1 MMCRNGQGMT
11 QQATAA
17 GERRCLLRNASGH
30 VVEGVAKIQR
40 LAKVDAADVG
50 GIADGVDEQAVISAH
65 RLMRFAWHVRRCR
78 LGAICQPPSP
88 HRGIKRGLEHEFPQ
102 RLSGV
107 DLHAVERVDG

>member
-11 QQATAA
+11 RQATAA

-50 GIADGVDEQAVISAH
+50 GIAEEAVEQTAIAGHVAGRSERTSAIEE
-65 RLMRFAWHVRRCR
+65 LPQ
-78 LGAICQPPSP
+78 LGAAD
-88 HRGIKRGLEHEFPQ
+88 RG
-102 RLSGV
+102 V
-107 DLHAVERVDG
+107 CHAREA